1 MKQEIETTF
10 DEEILFSDL
19 WALILSNSKLILF
32 TTLITT
38 ILAIANALITPPM
51 FRASAIITKSEVKSG
66 QNRSASMLSGFEGI
80 AGIAGIKI
88 PSASSDLSIA
98 ILKSNNFK
106 KEFIKENNL
115 LQVLFADDWDS
126 NKKSWKD
133 EAPTYY
139 SAVRL
144 FNTVVN
150 IVSDGEGL
158 INITVEWSDPI
169 LVANWANQMVVSIN
183 SRLRNDAIT
192 EAQKSL
198 EFLEKEIS
206 KTANMRIQNILSSLM
221 QEQKEN
227 MMLANVREEY
237 AFKVIDPA
245 VIPEEKSGPNRRGMV
260 LLGLIAGL
268 FLSIFYIFLRSYLIS
283 TKPA

>member
-133 EAPTYY
+133 EEPTYY

-144 FNTVVN
+144 FNAAVN
-150 IVSDGEGL
+150 IVSDADGL

-169 LVANWANQMVVSIN
+169 IVANLANQMVVSIN
-183 SRLRNDAIT
+183 SRLRNDAIN

-198 EFLEKEIS
+198 EFLEKEMGRTS
-206 KTANMRIQNILSSLM
+206 NVRIQGILFSLM

-227 MMLANVREEY
+227 MMLANVRDEY

-268 FLSIFYIFLRSYLIS
+268 FLSIFYIFLRSYLIPIKS
-283 TKPA
+283 V